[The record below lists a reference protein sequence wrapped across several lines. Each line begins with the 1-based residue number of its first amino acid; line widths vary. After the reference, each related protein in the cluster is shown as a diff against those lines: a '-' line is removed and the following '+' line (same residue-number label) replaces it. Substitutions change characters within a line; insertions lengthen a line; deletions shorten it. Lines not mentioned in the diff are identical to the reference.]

1 MAIIGRGRPSTGF
14 DRSGLGGGTTGTVGF
29 GGGAVFAAAAAA
41 AFGGGGGGVSRFFG
55 GGDDRSRDDVRRF
68 STIFDSFFRFRAVNN
83 DYTIVCASP
92 RSPGKYRE
100 RGAVNEAC
108 GDARKHGGRVFVSAA
123 MPVRSA
129 APNQWIPL

>member
-1 MAIIGRGRPSTGF
+1 M
-14 DRSGLGGGTTGTVGF
+14 
-29 GGGAVFAAAAAA
+29 
-41 AFGGGGGGVSRFFG
+41 SRFFG

-108 GDARKHGGRVFVSAA
+108 GDGETRLSRFRVGGDACSQCGSEPVDSALIRPA
-123 MPVRSA
+123 HAYGRLRLP
-129 APNQWIPL
+129 PFPLNR